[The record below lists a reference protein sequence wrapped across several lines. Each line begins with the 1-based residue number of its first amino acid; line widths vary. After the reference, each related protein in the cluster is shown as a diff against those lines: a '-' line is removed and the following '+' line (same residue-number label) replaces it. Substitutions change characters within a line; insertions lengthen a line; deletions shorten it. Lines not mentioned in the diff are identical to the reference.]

1 VVCISAKT
9 GEGLEELSA
18 AIAKRLDRGDKK
30 VTLKIPY
37 DQGAVLDFLYREA
50 KVESVDYADAI
61 LVTAV
66 CTPKTLGQVRQ
77 FCDPPLPEEKEPW
90 EL

>member
-1 VVCISAKT
+1 V
-9 GEGLEELSA
+9 
-18 AIAKRLDRGDKK
+18 AKRLDSGTKR

-37 DQGAVLDFLYREA
+37 DQGGLVDRLYREA
-50 KVESVDYADAI
+50 KVESVDYAEAI